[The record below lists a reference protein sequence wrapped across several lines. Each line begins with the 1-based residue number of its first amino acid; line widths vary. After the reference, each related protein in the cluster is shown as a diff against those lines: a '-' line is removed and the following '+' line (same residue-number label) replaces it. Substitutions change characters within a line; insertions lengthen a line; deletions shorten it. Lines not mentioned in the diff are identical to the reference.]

1 MDQGRNS
8 LSCEM
13 CSCLLFMNSHA
24 ILTTSSSLNERCVED
39 DEEAGAVLPAA
50 TASAAAAAIVNSFRP
65 MDQGEGGG
73 GGRESF
79 DRWDFF
85 VVFRVCRLPIAF
97 PRRCSA
103 QPDDNTSPP
112 LSSCPLWRNKFPL
125 ENDESS

>member
-1 MDQGRNS
+1 MGEKTLTISEHYFHLGRVPLGGHSKMDQGRNS

-73 GGRESF
+73 GGREGEF
-79 DRWDFF
+79 
-85 VVFRVCRLPIAF
+85 
-97 PRRCSA
+97 
-103 QPDDNTSPP
+103 
-112 LSSCPLWRNKFPL
+112 
-125 ENDESS
+125 